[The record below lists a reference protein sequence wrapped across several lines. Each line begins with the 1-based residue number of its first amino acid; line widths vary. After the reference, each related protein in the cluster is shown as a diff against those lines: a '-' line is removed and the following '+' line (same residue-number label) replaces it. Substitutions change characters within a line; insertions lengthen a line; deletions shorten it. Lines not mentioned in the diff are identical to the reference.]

1 MKQFTFSGD
10 MTSRLPVTPNIGMD
24 YRKNEYK
31 EIWLAG
37 GCFWGVE
44 AYMSRLPGVYDAE
57 NGYANGNTV
66 NPTYEEV
73 CTGFTNFAETVH
85 VIYEVDSTNLKKLLF
100 EFFKIINPTSLN
112 RQGNDI
118 GSQYRT
124 GIYYKEESDK
134 NIILEVLAEEQKKY
148 TKSIV
153 TEVLPLKNFY
163 LAEEYHQN
171 YLEKNPNGYCHID
184 FSKLEQ

>member
-1 MKQFTFSGD
+1 MKLFTFDDG
-10 MTSRLPVTPNIGMD
+10 MTSRLPVSPTTGMD
-24 YRKNEYK
+24 YIKNDYK

-44 AYMSRLPGVYDAE
+44 AYMSRVAGVYDAK
-57 NGYANGNTV
+57 NGYANGNTA

-73 CTGFTNFAETVH
+73 CTGLTNFVETVQ
-85 VIYEVDSTNLKKLLF
+85 VLYDKDKTDLKKLLV
-100 EFFKIINPTSLN
+100 EFFKIINPITLN

-124 GIYYKEESDK
+124 GIYYKLESDK

-148 TKSIV
+148 SKKIV

-163 LAEEYHQN
+163 LAEEYHQD